1 MTSPDLRYWTNKA
14 RSAAAVGI
22 CYRVGGGVV
31 SPWWVQGWKALAFSH
46 PFQTDAWCGCLS
58 VCSCSGWASF
68 SACVL
73 SPCMYLAVY
82 YLRRLQMFMSLSCSS
97 PATNIYDCLF
107 SPLPALRN
115 LRSGRGE
122 GWGLWFAAYG
132 THSMARHRLS
142 TWHFL
147 YHDVDSVTQIK
158 KYYADIRD
166 N

>member
-107 SPLPALRN
+107 SPLPALET
-115 LRSGRGE
+115 LEVGE
-122 GWGLWFAAYG
+122 
-132 THSMARHRLS
+132 ARDGVSDLLPMVPIRWLDIACLHDISFITMSTRL
-142 TWHFL
+142 L
-147 YHDVDSVTQIK
+147 K
-158 KYYADIRD
+158 
-166 N
+166 